1 MAEMF
6 EKGSAKDISVLIR
19 KEIESLPITYAYAT
33 DCFGRATDALGDQS
47 LDSTINLDN
56 PLFAEGL
63 SLYRQIFSK
72 DFTFSLMVEGVLI
85 EVVPNP
91 ESQGDAVLEWAN
103 YVNNAFRKGQYKS
116 TQHHIGSINSS
127 ILENSAVVQ
136 SYLIATHVYSEEA
149 KDTGV
154 SITWG
159 TYTDE
164 VSLEDGSWLIRARS
178 LDVIST
184 NTISG
189 VSKLAVE

>member
-1 MAEMF
+1 MLESF
-6 EKGSAKDISVLIR
+6 ERVSADGVTPLVRRTIAA
-19 KEIESLPITYAYAT
+19 LPITYAYAT
-33 DCFGRATDALGDQS
+33 DCFGKAIDAEGDQP
-47 LDSTINLDN
+47 LDSRLNVDN
-56 PLFAEGL
+56 PFFAEGL

-91 ESQGDAVLEWAN
+91 DSQGDAVLEWAN

-116 TQHHIGSINSS
+116 TQHHIGSINSC

>member
-1 MAEMF
+1 MLESF
-6 EKGSAKDISVLIR
+6 ERVSADGVTSLVRRTIAA
-19 KEIESLPITYAYAT
+19 LPITYAYAT
-33 DCFGRATDALGDQS
+33 DCFGKAIDAEGDQP
-47 LDSTINLDN
+47 LDSRLNVDN

-91 ESQGDAVLEWAN
+91 DSQGDAVLEWAN

-149 KDTGV
+149 KDKGV
-154 SITWG
+154 SMTWG

-164 VSLEDGSWLIRARS
+164 VSLEDGSWLIKART

-184 NTISG
+184 NSISD

>member
-1 MAEMF
+1 MLESF
-6 EKGSAKDISVLIR
+6 ERVSADGLTSLVK
-19 KEIESLPITYAYAT
+19 KAIEALPITYAYAT
-33 DCFGRATDALGDQS
+33 DCFGKAIDAEGDQP
-47 LDSTINLDN
+47 LDSRLNLDN

-63 SLYRQIFSK
+63 SLYRKIFFK
-72 DFTFSLMVEGVLI
+72 DFSFSLMVEGALI

-91 ESQGDAVLEWAN
+91 DSQSDAVLQWAN

-116 TQHHIGSINSS
+116 TQHHIGSINSC
-127 ILENSAVVQ
+127 ILENSAVIQ

-164 VSLEDGSWLIRARS
+164 VSLEDGSWLIKART

-184 NTISG
+184 NPISA
-189 VSKLAVE
+189 VAKLAVE